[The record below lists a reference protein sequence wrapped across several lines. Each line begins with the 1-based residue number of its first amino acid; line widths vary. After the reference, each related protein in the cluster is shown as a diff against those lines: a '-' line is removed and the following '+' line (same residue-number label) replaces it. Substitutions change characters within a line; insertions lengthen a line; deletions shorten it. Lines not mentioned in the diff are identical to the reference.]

1 MPISHNNHSLG
12 YRLGSQER
20 HVSTETKHVS
30 SQQSG
35 ARASVHQLP
44 CPRVTCDV
52 TSGMW
57 AEPGPQ
63 CVIITVREVK
73 QHSLVTNNTNDS
85 DCKKARPGPL
95 EVKYISQTINCQAG
109 DNT

>member
-52 TSGMW
+52 TSGM
-57 AEPGPQ
+57 
-63 CVIITVREVK
+63 
-73 QHSLVTNNTNDS
+73 
-85 DCKKARPGPL
+85 
-95 EVKYISQTINCQAG
+95 
-109 DNT
+109 